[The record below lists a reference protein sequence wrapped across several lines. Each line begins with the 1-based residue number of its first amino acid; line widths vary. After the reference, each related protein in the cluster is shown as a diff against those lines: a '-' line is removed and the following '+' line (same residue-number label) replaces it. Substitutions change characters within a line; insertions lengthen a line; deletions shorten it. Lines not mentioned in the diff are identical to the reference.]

1 LRRII
6 TIEDYIAIVQKDDV
20 GDLIEICKKN
30 EIKKEEVEGFGII
43 MSLDEAK
50 KVKNKKFFTFG
61 VPKEIIEY
69 INS

>member
-1 LRRII
+1 M
-6 TIEDYIAIVQKDDV
+6 IEDYIAIVQKDDV
-20 GDLIEICKKN
+20 GDLIEVCKRD
-30 EIKKEEVEGFGII
+30 EIKKEEVEEFGII

-61 VPKEIIEY
+61 LPKEIIKY

>member
-1 LRRII
+1 M
-6 TIEDYIAIVQKDDV
+6 IEDYIAIVQKDDV
-20 GDLIEICKKN
+20 GVLIEICKKN
-30 EIKKEEVEGFGII
+30 EIKKEEVEEFGVI

-61 VPKEIIEY
+61 VPKEIIKY